1 MITQNSKTELNS
13 ARNWHWKT
21 AQIMTDNEGDKK
33 NPPKR
38 RIFQIYKIVFYSS
51 RLLYDISS
59 PNLASQNIAD
69 LSNIGKIAEHQ
80 KKPL

>member
-33 NPPKR
+33 TRPKGGFFKF
-38 RIFQIYKIVFYSS
+38 IK
-51 RLLYDISS
+51 
-59 PNLASQNIAD
+59 
-69 LSNIGKIAEHQ
+69 
-80 KKPL
+80 